1 MNLML
6 VCYWSVTGQNLAL
19 VQDDDPGVL
28 VVLLLDLVFG
38 VDARPLHLKP
48 HRHHQV
54 SRPKSTTYTEIN
66 SLSGQTEATNQS
78 TNQSITP
85 YTHTNTGH
93 VMMNS

>member
-48 HRHHQV
+48 HRQEV
-54 SRPKSTTYTEIN
+54 IIRSVAPN
-66 SLSGQTEATNQS
+66 PQ
-78 TNQSITP
+78 
-85 YTHTNTGH
+85 HTQK
-93 VMMNS
+93 